1 MFSSISLPAFATA
14 LLTVVH
20 SSAALNISNV
30 LIYSY
35 TAGFRHDSIPT
46 AVASMTEKGPSY
58 GINFVNTEDP
68 EKFTDDY
75 LSQFDA
81 LFFLHNTDEVLD
93 TAGKRA
99 FQKYLDNGG
108 NFIGAHAASDCL
120 LNFTTMERTLGS
132 QFAYHPAFQNA
143 TMVVDHPDHPSTAG
157 LPPRWNVQDEIYN
170 FNHNPRDLGAVV
182 VLSVDEKSYVDDGD
196 HSPGQGSPHPIA
208 WYQEKLKGTNS
219 TGLVGRSWY
228 TGLGHSN
235 ASWVDDLFL
244 GHVMGGVTWA
254 LASNT
259 TRAMNPSAT
268 VGSLGPAYTPPAPA
282 ATESVHVHN
291 GASSL
296 LEGGLI
302 GGLTF
307 AGASLL
313 LSSLW
318 VLQAL

>member
-1 MFSSISLPAFATA
+1 
-14 LLTVVH
+14 
-20 SSAALNISNV
+20 
-30 LIYSY
+30 
-35 TAGFRHDSIPT
+35 
-46 AVASMTEKGPSY
+46 
-58 GINFVNTEDP
+58 
-68 EKFTDDY
+68 
-75 LSQFDA
+75 
-81 LFFLHNTDEVLD
+81 
-93 TAGKRA
+93 
-99 FQKYLDNGG
+99 
-108 NFIGAHAASDCL
+108 
-120 LNFTTMERTLGS
+120 
-132 QFAYHPAFQNA
+132 
-143 TMVVDHPDHPSTAG
+143 
-157 LPPRWNVQDEIYN
+157 
-170 FNHNPRDLGAVV
+170 
-182 VLSVDEKSYVDDGD
+182 DGD

-259 TRAMNPSAT
+259 TRAMNPDAT

-318 VLQAL
+318 